1 MSLFN
6 TMNTATTG
14 LGSSSSSLAVIGDNI
29 ANLNTTG
36 YKGNRTEFSDNL
48 HNTVY
53 AKGGPT
59 QLGTGT
65 GLTRISTL
73 FGQGSISASENAL
86 DMAISG
92 DGFFV
97 VDDGTSA
104 YYTRAGEFYLDD
116 QGFVVTAEGMR
127 LQGYNATNGTLGST
141 LQDLQVDLQ
150 SIAPSETS
158 EIVMSANVSA
168 EADFATTPVGAL
180 TLTTGTGDTLED
192 AADLSDFSTS
202 VTIYDDLGVAHEVTV
217 VFERTGT
224 NDWSWYALADAG
236 ETEITALGTTG
247 TDGAAFQI
255 ATGTMTFDTNGNLTA
270 VTQTDA
276 TGWNFEG
283 AGANPAYVFDF
294 GLDTAGNATDGQVS
308 QWNGDSAVTS
318 ITQDGYGTG
327 VLSSLDVET
336 DGTITGTYTNG
347 EELVMGQVALARF
360 QSNQGLER
368 VGSTL
373 FRETIESNS
382 PAIGAPDTGGRGSI
396 AGNAVE
402 ASNVDLE
409 EQFVNMITSQRAYQ
423 ANARVVDTANSTL
436 QELVNLV

>member
-1 MSLFN
+1 M
-6 TMNTATTG
+6 
-14 LGSSSSSLAVIGDNI
+14 
-29 ANLNTTG
+29 
-36 YKGNRTEFSDNL
+36 
-48 HNTVY
+48 
-53 AKGGPT
+53 
-59 QLGTGT
+59 
-65 GLTRISTL
+65 
-73 FGQGSISASENAL
+73 
-86 DMAISG
+86 
-92 DGFFV
+92 
-97 VDDGTSA
+97 
-104 YYTRAGEFYLDD
+104 
-116 QGFVVTAEGMR
+116 
-127 LQGYNATNGTLGST
+127 
-141 LQDLQVDLQ
+141 
-150 SIAPSETS
+150 
-158 EIVMSANVSA
+158 
-168 EADFATTPVGAL
+168 
-180 TLTTGTGDTLED
+180 
-192 AADLSDFSTS
+192 
-202 VTIYDDLGVAHEVTV
+202 
-217 VFERTGT
+217 
-224 NDWSWYALADAG
+224 ALADAG
-236 ETEITALGTTG
+236 DTEIAALGTTG